1 MWCTV
6 GGQQWHRQLHADT
19 ASCNVMWCTV
29 GGQQWLRQLHAD
41 TASWEE
47 TATWSTRF
55 NEWRDWTKPTADKSF
70 VRHRDW
76 GEFTLLHMSS
86 SWLCDI
92 HLLTWISLRLWF
104 FCRVCVT
111 CVKISYVGL
120 ICKISSVR
128 PMFSLYWFYILT
140 LYFRLGLRADIDVVY
155 PPVCPACCTMKFTL
169 NIVNLTV
176 WHVNK

>member
-1 MWCTV
+1 MWCNVGGQHWLKQLHEDTASCDVMWCNV
-6 GGQQWHRQLHADT
+6 GGQQWLRQLHEDT

-41 TASWEE
+41 TASCNVMWCTVGGQQWLGQLHADTASWEE

-55 NEWRDWTKPTADKSF
+55 NEWRDRTKPTADKSF

-92 HLLTWISLRLWF
+92 HLLAWISLRLWF
-104 FCRVCVT
+104 FVVCV
-111 CVKISYVGL
+111 CHL
-120 ICKISSVR
+120 C
-128 PMFSLYWFYILT
+128 
-140 LYFRLGLRADIDVVY
+140 
-155 PPVCPACCTMKFTL
+155 
-169 NIVNLTV
+169 
-176 WHVNK
+176 